1 MGLDEQ
7 MAEMMRKINR
17 AVPDTKSKEKITNIG
32 ATIFDQ
38 NLTQETKSKHY
49 NDALMHNKK
58 KNKIR
63 KTKHLA
69 DSIKIVN
76 GDIDG
81 IKNGVTTV
89 AFENSKASGVD
100 HGRIARFLNDGT
112 TKMKGD
118 HFVDKAR
125 DESKDEVF
133 QAMANKYQEDLKH
146 G

>member
-17 AVPDTKSKEKITNIG
+17 AVPTAEAKKQITKVG
-32 ATIFDQ
+32 ANKFADVLQKNTRA
-38 NLTQETKSKHY
+38 SHY
-49 NDALMHNKK
+49 QD
-58 KNKIR
+58 R
-63 KTKHLA
+63 KLGKVKHLA
-69 DSIKIVN
+69 DSIKVVN
-76 GDIDG
+76 KDLDG
-81 IKNGVTTV
+81 VQNGNSTV
-89 AFENSKASGVD
+89 GFEDASDSGIN

-112 TKMKGD
+112 SHHLKGD

-133 QAMANKYQEDLKH
+133 QAMADKYQEGFKR